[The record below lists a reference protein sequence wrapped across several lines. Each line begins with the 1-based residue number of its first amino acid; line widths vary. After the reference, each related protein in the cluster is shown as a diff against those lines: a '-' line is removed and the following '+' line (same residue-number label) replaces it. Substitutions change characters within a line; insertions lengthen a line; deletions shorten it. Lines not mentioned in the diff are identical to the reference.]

1 MRSRLSR
8 RDVEAFA
15 AAVDGRAPRKR
26 DAAGA
31 ERVRENVD
39 LVDAVRATSVQT
51 AHQEFVADLRAQLMA
66 AAVDELSGLD
76 EQPAPEAPGPRD
88 NRRAPAQPR
97 LRRRLA
103 AAATAF
109 VVAGGSFG
117 LVAASAQSIP
127 GDMLYPVKRATE
139 RAELMLREGAGEGRA
154 LLDHAATRLDEV
166 EALVAGGE
174 SDSDDLIAKTLAD
187 FTEDANAGGELLFD
201 AYSESG
207 SPDDIDDVRRFTA
220 ESAERLERLADN
232 LPRAA
237 ATEYAD
243 AANAISGLDSTAV
256 NTCPT
261 CGDGQPPVNVDGE
274 LMTAV
279 SYVLDKADASVP
291 SLDGPGQ
298 KQQGSSTS
306 DAPNSTDQ
314 EVQPDLQLPV
324 LPDDSDTDTST
335 DNDGNPSDKGDTSPT
350 DDGADPDNS
359 LLDDVEDTTDEITGN
374 GSGDG
379 DGSSDGSGG
388 GGLLAPITDPVTEL
402 LDGLN
407 GL

>member
-31 ERVRENVD
+31 ERVREYVD
-39 LVDAVRATSVQT
+39 IVDAVRATSVQT
-51 AHQEFVADLRAQLMA
+51 TQREFVVDLRAQLMA

-76 EQPAPEAPGPRD
+76 DQPAPDTARQRRRRTPAPV
-88 NRRAPAQPR
+88 R

-109 VVAGGSFG
+109 VVVGGSFG
-117 LVAASAQSIP
+117 LVAASAQSMP

-166 EALVAGGE
+166 EALAAGGE

-243 AANAISGLDSTAV
+243 AANAISGLDSTAF

-261 CGDGQPPVNVDGE
+261 CGDGQPPVDVDGE

-314 EVQPDLQLPV
+314 EVPDLELPL
-324 LPDDSDTDTST
+324 LPDDSDTDSST
-335 DNDGNPSDKGDTSPT
+335 ENDGNPSDKGDTSPT
-350 DDGADPDNS
+350 DDGADPDDS

-379 DGSSDGSGG
+379 DGPSDGSGGG

>member
-31 ERVRENVD
+31 ERVREYVD
-39 LVDAVRATSVQT
+39 IVDAVRATSVQT
-51 AHQEFVADLRAQLMA
+51 TQREFVVDLRAQLMA

-76 EQPAPEAPGPRD
+76 DQPAPDTARQRRRRTPAPV
-88 NRRAPAQPR
+88 R

-109 VVAGGSFG
+109 VVVGGSFG
-117 LVAASAQSIP
+117 LVAASAQSMP

-166 EALVAGGE
+166 EALAAGGE

-243 AANAISGLDSTAV
+243 AANAISGLDSTAF

-261 CGDGQPPVNVDGE
+261 CGDGQPPVDVDGE

-314 EVQPDLQLPV
+314 EVPDLELPL
-324 LPDDSDTDTST
+324 LPDDSDTDSST
-335 DNDGNPSDKGDTSPT
+335 ENDGNPSDKGDTSPT
-350 DDGADPDNS
+350 DDGADPDDS

-388 GGLLAPITDPVTEL
+388 GGGLLAPITDPVTEL

>member
-31 ERVRENVD
+31 ERVRKYVD
-39 LVDAVRATSVQT
+39 IVDAVRATSVQT
-51 AHQEFVADLRAQLMA
+51 TQREFVVDLRAQLMA

-76 EQPAPEAPGPRD
+76 DQPAPDTARQRRRRTPAPV
-88 NRRAPAQPR
+88 R

-109 VVAGGSFG
+109 VVVGGSFG
-117 LVAASAQSIP
+117 LVAASAQSMP

-166 EALVAGGE
+166 EALAAGGE

-243 AANAISGLDSTAV
+243 AANAISGLDSTAF

-261 CGDGQPPVNVDGE
+261 CGDGQPPVDVDGE

-314 EVQPDLQLPV
+314 EVPDLELPL
-324 LPDDSDTDTST
+324 LPDDSDTDSST
-335 DNDGNPSDKGDTSPT
+335 ENDGNPSDKGDTSPT
-350 DDGADPDNS
+350 DDGADPDDS

-379 DGSSDGSGG
+379 DGPSDGSGGG

>member
-15 AAVDGRAPRKR
+15 AAVDGRAPRGR

-31 ERVRENVD
+31 ERVREYVD
-39 LVDAVRATSVQT
+39 IVDAVRATSLQT
-51 AHQEFVADLRAQLMA
+51 TQREFVVDLRAQLMA
-66 AAVDELSGLD
+66 AAVEELSGLD
-76 EQPAPEAPGPRD
+76 EQSAPDAAGPRR
-88 NRRAPAQPR
+88 RRAPAPLR

-109 VVAGGSFG
+109 VVVGGSFG
-117 LVAASAQSIP
+117 LVAASAQSMP

-166 EALVAGGE
+166 EALAAGGE

-261 CGDGQPPVNVDGE
+261 CGDGQPPVDVDGE

-279 SYVLDKADASVP
+279 SYVLDKADASMP

-314 EVQPDLQLPV
+314 EVQPDLELPV

-335 DNDGNPSDKGDTSPT
+335 DNDGKPSDKGDTSPT
-350 DDGADPDNS
+350 DDGADPDDS
-359 LLDDVEDTTDEITGN
+359 LLDDVKDTTDEITGN

-407 GL
+407 GP